1 MSEAHEVMSALIL
14 VRFLSFGLAGTEMMV
29 VIKVVL
35 CSSLQFHKSIASQS
49 FGVSETLI
57 CALVI
62 VLMNCV

>member
-14 VRFLSFGLAGTEMMV
+14 VGFLSFGLAGTEMMFA
-29 VIKVVL
+29 IKMVL
-35 CSSLQFHKSIASQS
+35 CSSLLFHKSIASQI
-49 FGVSETLI
+49 GVSETLI